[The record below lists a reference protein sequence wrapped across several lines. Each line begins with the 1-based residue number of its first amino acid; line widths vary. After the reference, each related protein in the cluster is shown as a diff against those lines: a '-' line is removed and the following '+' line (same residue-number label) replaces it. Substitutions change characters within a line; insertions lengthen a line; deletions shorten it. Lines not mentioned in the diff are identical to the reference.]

1 MIRVSQLKLPV
12 EHSEEQFYQKIEKSL
27 KIKRDQI
34 KKLQIV
40 KKSIDARKK
49 PEVSIVYS
57 VDVWVDKE
65 EKILKHSGNKN
76 AVCVKEKK
84 YKVPEHG
91 TERMNHR
98 PVVIGAGPAGL
109 FCAYLLAREGY
120 RPLVLERGKKVG
132 ERTEDVL
139 HFWKTGVLDPTS
151 NVQFGEGG
159 AGTFSDGKLNTLVK
173 DSVGRSPVR
182 IRYVCILWSAGENH
196 I

>member
-65 EKILKHSGNKN
+65 EKILKHSGN
-76 AVCVKEKK
+76 
-84 YKVPEHG
+84 
-91 TERMNHR
+91 
-98 PVVIGAGPAGL
+98 
-109 FCAYLLAREGY
+109 
-120 RPLVLERGKKVG
+120 
-132 ERTEDVL
+132 
-139 HFWKTGVLDPTS
+139 
-151 NVQFGEGG
+151 
-159 AGTFSDGKLNTLVK
+159 
-173 DSVGRSPVR
+173 
-182 IRYVCILWSAGENH
+182 
-196 I
+196 

>member
-91 TERMNHR
+91 TECMNHR
-98 PVVIGAGPAGL
+98 PVVIRGRSCRTFLCVSACKGRIQTSRIRTRKKSRGADRRC
-109 FCAYLLAREGY
+109 FTLLENRRTGSGIQRAVWRRRCRNVFRRKIEY
-120 RPLVLERGKKVG
+120 SG
-132 ERTEDVL
+132 ERSS
-139 HFWKTGVLDPTS
+139 WA
-151 NVQFGEGG
+151 Q
-159 AGTFSDGKLNTLVK
+159 
-173 DSVGRSPVR
+173 PVR
-182 IRYVCILWSAGENH
+182 IRYVCLLWSTGENH
-196 I
+196 L